1 MLRLAVNAVPLRSPL
16 TGIGQYIRQLM
27 VAIAGRGDIDIRYFY
42 GTGWDR
48 RPIASPMPVADAAKR
63 AIKKTIPFAYI
74 VVRTAQRPF
83 FASGVRAFRPH
94 IYHEPNYIALPFR
107 GPMVS
112 TLHDLSFVR
121 YPETQPKERLK
132 HLERY
137 LPNTLAR
144 AAHII
149 TDSEAVRREAITHFG
164 IEPERVT
171 AIHLGVDTLFVP
183 REEAACRA
191 RLAARGLQHG
201 GYALS
206 VGTLEPRKNLAAAIR
221 AFGTL
226 PERLRGVT
234 PLVIAGQRGWLSGE
248 IETLIH
254 NGEAAGWLRFL
265 GFVPQEEL
273 PVIYAGARLFVYP
286 SHYEGFGLPVVEAMA
301 SGVPVITSSVSCLP
315 EVAGDAADLVHPDD
329 VDGLRISMERL
340 LEDEG
345 HRDELRARGIE
356 RAKRFSWQRCAEE
369 TVAVYRRVAGV
380 GDDA

>member
-1 MLRLAVNAVPLRSPL
+1 MLRLAVNATLLRSPL
-16 TGIGQYIRQLM
+16 TGIGQYIRHLM
-27 VAIAGRGDIDIRYFY
+27 TAIEARGDVTARYFY
-42 GTGWDR
+42 GIRWDR
-48 RPIASPMPVADAAKR
+48 RAIATPVPVTDMAKR
-63 AIKKTIPFAYI
+63 AVKKAIPFAYI
-74 VVRTAQRPF
+74 VIRTAQRPF

-94 IYHEPNYIALPFR
+94 IYHEPNYVAFPFH

-112 TLHDLSFVR
+112 TLHDLSFVH
-121 YPETQPKERLK
+121 YPETQPRGRLK

-149 TDSEAVRREAITHFG
+149 TDSEEVRREAITVFG
-164 IEPERVT
+164 LDSARIT
-171 AIHLGVDTLFVP
+171 AIHLGVDPGFAP

-191 RLAARGLQHG
+191 VLASRGLRHG

-226 PERLRGVT
+226 PQRIRGVT

-248 IETLIH
+248 IERLIH

-265 GFVPQEEL
+265 GFVSQEEL

-286 SHYEGFGLPVVEAMA
+286 SRYEGFGLPVVEAMA

-315 EVAGDAADLVHPDD
+315 EIAGDAADLVHPDN
-329 VDGLRISMERL
+329 VDGLRATLARL
-340 LEDEG
+340 LEDDA
-345 HRDELRARGIE
+345 RCAELRARGLA
-356 RAKRFSWQRCAEE
+356 RAKCFTWNRCAEE
-369 TVAVYRRVAGV
+369 TVAVYRRMAH
-380 GDDA
+380 ALP